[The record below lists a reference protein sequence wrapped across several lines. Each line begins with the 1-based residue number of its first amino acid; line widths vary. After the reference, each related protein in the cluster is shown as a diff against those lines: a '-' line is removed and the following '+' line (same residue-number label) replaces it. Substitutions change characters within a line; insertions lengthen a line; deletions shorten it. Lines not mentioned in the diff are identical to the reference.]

1 MDKILNYSLSGEV
14 VVFVKGVTLKKIGI
28 LLTITV
34 LPFLLGYFF
43 ISFIIF
49 SVIAFIMQFFR
60 DPKRNIPTDEGVI
73 VAPADGKI
81 LTGKIDCLKI
91 VSRADDPVMKH
102 ILNEGE
108 KGILISTFMSPFDV
122 HVQRAPVSG
131 RIVKTKYYP
140 GKFKIASGDVHT
152 VNEKNLI
159 VIDSEY
165 GKIGVIQIAGFVAR
179 RIVQYVN
186 VGDIVKIG
194 DRLGMIRFGSRVNL
208 IIPYDKFKVMVFDGE
223 KPTAGETIMAE
234 LVEKVNLN

>member
-1 MDKILNYSLSGEV
+1 L
-14 VVFVKGVTLKKIGI
+14 FVKGVTLKKIGI
-28 LLTITV
+28 LLTIAI
-34 LPFLLGYFF
+34 LPFFLGYFF

-49 SVIAFIMQFFR
+49 SAIAFIMQFFR
-60 DPKRNIPTDEGVI
+60 DPKRNIPTEDGVI

-91 VSRADDPVMKH
+91 VSSKNDSVMKH
-102 ILNEGE
+102 ILNDGE
-108 KGILISTFMSPFDV
+108 KGILVSTFMSPFDV

-131 RIVKTKYYP
+131 RILKTKYYP

-152 VNEKNLI
+152 VNEKNLL

-165 GKIGVIQIAGFVAR
+165 GKIGVVQIAGFVAR

-186 VGDIVKIG
+186 VGDSVKIG

-208 IIPYDKFKVMVFDGE
+208 IIPYDKFNVMVFEGE
-223 KPTAGETIMAE
+223 KPTAGETIMAK
-234 LVEKVNLN
+234 LVRKVDLN

>member
-1 MDKILNYSLSGEV
+1 M
-14 VVFVKGVTLKKIGI
+14 FVKGVTLKKIGL
-28 LLTITV
+28 LLTLAV
-34 LPFLLGYFF
+34 LPFLLGYVL

-49 SVIAFIMQFFR
+49 SAIAFLMQFFR
-60 DPKRNIPTDEGVI
+60 DPKRKIPTEEGVV

-81 LTGKIDCLKI
+81 LKGKIDYLK
-91 VSRADDPVMKH
+91 VVTKDDDDVLEH
-102 ILNEGE
+102 VLDEDE

-122 HVQRAPVSG
+122 HVQRAPVTG
-131 RIVKTKYYP
+131 KILKTKYYP
-140 GKFKIASGDVHT
+140 GKFKIALGDVHT
-152 VNEKNLI
+152 ENEKNLI

-186 VGDIVKIG
+186 VGDNVKIG

-208 IIPYDKFKVMVFDGE
+208 ILPYSKFKVMVYEGE

-234 LVEKVNLN
+234 LAE

>member
-1 MDKILNYSLSGEV
+1 MEIIEIHINRGDYTM
-14 VVFVKGVTLKKIGI
+14 FAKGVTLKKVGI
-28 LLTITV
+28 LLTLVV

-43 ISFIIF
+43 LSFIIF
-49 SVIAFIMQFFR
+49 SAIAFLMQFFR
-60 DPKRNIPTDEGVI
+60 DPKRKIPSGDGVV

-81 LTGKIDCLKI
+81 LKGKIDFIKI
-91 VSRADDPVMKH
+91 VEQDDPVMKY
-102 ILNEGE
+102 ILNKGE

-131 RIVKTKYYP
+131 KIVKTKYFP
-140 GKFKIASGDVHT
+140 GKFKIALGDVHT
-152 VNEKNLI
+152 ENEKNLI

-165 GKIGVIQIAGFVAR
+165 GRIGVIQIAGFVAR

-186 VGDIVKIG
+186 VGDTINIG

-208 IIPYDKFKVMVFDGE
+208 IIPYNKFKVMVFEGE

-234 LVEKVNLN
+234 LVE